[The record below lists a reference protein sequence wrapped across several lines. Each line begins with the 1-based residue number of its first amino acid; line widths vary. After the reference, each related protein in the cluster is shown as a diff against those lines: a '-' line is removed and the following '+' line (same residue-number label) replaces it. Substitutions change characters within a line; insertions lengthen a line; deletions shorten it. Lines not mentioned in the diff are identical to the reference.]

1 MTDRPIDS
9 DSSPP
14 RGAFAW
20 WSAATILL
28 SAFLLFQVQPLISKV
43 LLPWFGGSPA
53 VWTTC
58 MLFFQ
63 VLLLAGY
70 AYAHLLTR
78 LPKAAQ
84 QLAVHGLLLAVAAI
98 TLPITPDA
106 AWKPPDSLNPT
117 GRILL
122 VLAANVGLPYF
133 LLASTG
139 PLVQHW
145 FSVACVG
152 RSPYRLYALSNAGS
166 LAALVS
172 YPFVF
177 EPLLSTNAQ
186 GGMWSVCFGAFAVLC
201 GLLAVYMWR
210 LDAGDRSAARAT
222 AASAKDGKTAHQV
235 HRTLPKE
242 PLETAPHWSDYV
254 AWLLFPALG
263 STALLAVT
271 NHVCQDV
278 AVIPFLW
285 VVPLSLYL
293 LSFIICFER
302 DAWYARWLFAPAAIL
317 SVVVICAGTLG
328 ERMEQ
333 LLRSSGV
340 LNARTEFVLEWLGV
354 SPNPGDYIG
363 DVYVEGG
370 VYLAFLFIACMLF
383 HGELVRR
390 KPAARHLTLF
400 YLMVSA
406 GGALGG
412 VFVALVCPRIF
423 TTHYEMNLTVV
434 ATYLVAAGVMAA
446 LIVWLWDRKNVV
458 ARSGAILVG
467 VLTAAGMCIPVWAEL
482 GSTEK
487 PPTMRV
493 RNFYGVLTVKDYGS
507 PDQPQSY
514 VRELLNGRIKHG
526 VQYLDA
532 SKRKNATTYYN
543 NDSGVG
549 VAILNFPA
557 NRPMRVGVVGLG
569 AGTIAAHGNKG
580 DSYRFYEINEDV
592 IDIAQT
598 WFSFVGDAR
607 DRGVDVELV
616 LGDARLSMERETPQ
630 NFDVLALDAFS
641 GDAIPAH
648 LLTVEAF
655 EVYLKHM
662 KPDGIIA
669 VHISNRYLDLAPV
682 VAALAEHFD
691 FAQVEIHS
699 ADGQGAGDASSD
711 WILLTRNKAFLATK
725 AVKEAL
731 ENAAADEDSEVT
743 PFLWTDQY
751 SNLFR
756 ILK

>member
-1 MTDRPIDS
+1 MTDRPIAS
-9 DSSPP
+9 DSSP

-84 QLAVHGLLLAVAAI
+84 QLAVHGVLLALAAI
-98 TLPITPDA
+98 TLPVTPDA
-106 AWKPPDSLNPT
+106 AWKPADSLYPT

-122 VLAANVGLPYF
+122 VLTANVGLPYF

-177 EPLLSTNAQ
+177 EPLLSTNTQ
-186 GGMWSVCFGAFAVLC
+186 GGIWSVCFGAFAVMC

-210 LDAGDRSAARAT
+210 LDAGDQAAARAKVAQAQNVQT
-222 AASAKDGKTAHQV
+222 APIV
-235 HRTLPKE
+235 HHTLPKKQ
-242 PLETAPHWSDYV
+242 LETSPQWFDYA
-254 AWLLFPALG
+254 AWLLLPALG

-278 AVIPFLW
+278 AVVPFLW
-285 VVPLSLYL
+285 IVPLSLYL

-302 DAWYARWLFAPAAIL
+302 DLWYVRWIFAPATAL
-317 SVVVICAGTLG
+317 SVVAIGMASLG
-328 ERMEQ
+328 DKVDRLRHASSRLGHVADRLMQ
-333 LLRSSGV
+333 LFQVPSNWTGR
-340 LNARTEFVLEWLGV
+340 LE
-354 SPNPGDYIG
+354 N
-363 DVYVEGG
+363 VYVEAGL
-370 VYLAFLFIACMLF
+370 YLAFLFLSCMLF

-400 YLMVSA
+400 YLFVSA

-412 VFVALVCPRIF
+412 IFVALICPHVF
-423 TTHYEMNLTVV
+423 SAFYEMNVSV
-434 ATYLVAAGVMAA
+434 AAAYLVAAGVIASLMVLLWERKGWPERVAAA
-446 LIVWLWDRKNVV
+446 LIGIVTAGGMFITSWSQVP
-458 ARSGAILVG
+458 S
-467 VLTAAGMCIPVWAEL
+467 TAA
-482 GSTEK
+482 STK
-487 PPTMRV
+487 VRV

-507 PDQPQSY
+507 SRQPETY
-514 VRELLNGRIKHG
+514 TRELLNGRIKHG
-526 VQYLDA
+526 VQYVDK
-532 SKRKNATTYYN
+532 SRSGWPTTYYN
-543 NDSGVG
+543 DESGIG
-549 VAILNFPA
+549 VALRHFPA
-557 NRPMRVGVVGLG
+557 DGEMRVGVVGLG
-569 AGTIAAHGNKG
+569 AGTIAAYGRPG
-580 DSYRFYEINEDV
+580 DTYRFYEINEDV

-598 WFSFVGDAR
+598 WFTFLGDSR
-607 DRGVDVELV
+607 ERGVDVQLV
-616 LGDARLSMERETPQ
+616 LGDARLSMEREEPQ

-662 KPDGIIA
+662 QPEGIIA
-669 VHISNRYLDLAPV
+669 VHISNRYLDLAPI

-691 FAQVEIHS
+691 FEQVAIHS
-699 ADGQGAGDASSD
+699 VDGREAGDASSD
-711 WILLTRNKAFLATK
+711 WILLTRNEAFLANKDVKK
-725 AVKEAL
+725 AAG
-731 ENAAADEDSEVT
+731 DDDSEVQ